1 MRGALGGS
9 GCALALL
16 LAAAAHGQTGVKIG
30 VLNDQS
36 SIYADVSGMGSVEAA
51 RMAIEDVG
59 GAALGNRV
67 ELVFADDENKPEIA
81 AKIVRTWF
89 DADIDAIVDLPNS
102 SAMLAVQEIARDAKK
117 IAIVSSGATSNFT
130 NRACSPYG
138 VHWTY
143 DSYALAHGTA
153 KHLVEQGGNTWFFV
167 TLDDTAGQA
176 LEGDTANV
184 VKAAGATVLGVARYP
199 SPNQNLS
206 PYLLQARA
214 SRAKVIGLT
223 TAGSDA
229 INAVKQALELGVTQ
243 RGQRI
248 AALLLFDSDIQR
260 LGLHA
265 AQGMLVTTAFYWDFD
280 DGTRAF
286 AKRFFDRLKTI
297 PTMAQAGVYSA
308 VRHYLSAVQA
318 AGSKEALAVLAKMRE
333 MPVHDFFAKN
343 GFLREDGRM
352 VHDMYLAQVKAP
364 EESQYNGDF
373 LKILKVIPGREAFR
387 PIAESE
393 CALLGRR

>member
-1 MRGALGGS
+1 
-9 GCALALL
+9 
-16 LAAAAHGQTGVKIG
+16 
-30 VLNDQS
+30 
-36 SIYADVSGMGSVEAA
+36 
-51 RMAIEDVG
+51 
-59 GAALGNRV
+59 
-67 ELVFADDENKPEIA
+67 
-81 AKIVRTWF
+81 VRTWF

-143 DSYALAHGTA
+143 DTYALAHGTG
-153 KHLVEQGGNTWFFV
+153 KHLLEQGANTWFFV
-167 TLDDTAGQA
+167 TLDDASGHA

-184 VKAAGATVLGVARYP
+184 VKAAGGTVLGVARYP

-214 SRAKVIGLT
+214 SRAKVIGLA
-223 TAGSDA
+223 TAGADA
-229 INAVKQALELGVTQ
+229 INAVQQALELGVTQ

-248 AALLLFDSDIQR
+248 APLLLFDSDIGR
-260 LGLHA
+260 LGLRA

-280 DGTRAF
+280 DETRAF
-286 AKRFFDRLKTI
+286 AKRFFERLKTM

-308 VRHYLSAVQA
+308 VRHYLNAVQA

-333 MPVHDFFAKN
+333 MPVRDFFAKN

-364 EESQYNGDF
+364 EESKYDGDF
-373 LKILKVIPGREAFR
+373 LNILKVIPGREAFR
-387 PIAESE
+387 PVAESE
-393 CALLGRR
+393 CALLSRR